1 MNLTP
6 PAVGATSLG
15 PPDAKRTVDLGL
27 LALTLP
33 VWLPL
38 LVLTFAVA
46 LLQGA
51 RPLHAQWRV
60 GRNGRMFLLWKIRT
74 MVPDA
79 ELRLTGLLASD
90 PALAR
95 QWDRHAK
102 LDRDPRTTR
111 LGRVL
116 RRYRL
121 DELPQVWN
129 VLRGDMSLVGPRPVP
144 LTEFQCRYA
153 GTDAADYL
161 ALRPGLSGMWQV
173 SGTPGADYAER
184 LALDRHYAARRGP
197 GTDLWILWR
206 TIGVVLAGR
215 GQ

>member
-153 GTDAADYL
+153 GTEVADYL
-161 ALRPGLSGMWQV
+161 ELRQVLSGMWQV
-173 SGTPGADYAER
+173 SGTPGSDYAER